1 MRVSFMRELYGLLY
15 DELELNELN
24 DKFSLK
30 IIFLRLQEED

>member
-1 MRVSFMRELYGLLY
+1 MSELFELLY
-15 DELELNELN
+15 DELEMNELN

>member
-1 MRVSFMRELYGLLY
+1 MSELFEFLY
-15 DELELNELN
+15 DELEMNELN